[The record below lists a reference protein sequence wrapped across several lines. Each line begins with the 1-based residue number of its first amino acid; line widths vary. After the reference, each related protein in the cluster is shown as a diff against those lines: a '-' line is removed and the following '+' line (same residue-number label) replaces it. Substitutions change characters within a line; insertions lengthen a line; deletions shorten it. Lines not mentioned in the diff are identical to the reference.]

1 MIYSKSSCSSS
12 ASLMRMTRKM
22 IETAKGIIVTDAR
35 VTDIAASDGDK
46 SSKSE
51 KVLMFAI
58 E

>member
-1 MIYSKSSCSSS
+1 
-12 ASLMRMTRKM
+12 MRMTRKM
-22 IETAKGIIVTDAR
+22 IETAKGIIVTDAS

>member
-1 MIYSKSSCSSS
+1 
-12 ASLMRMTRKM
+12 M
-22 IETAKGIIVTDAR
+22 IETAKGIIDTVAR
-35 VTDIAASDGDK
+35 ATNIAVSNGDK